1 MRMYLI
7 CAGALLVQACVQ
19 LPQTAEEFRSAVP
32 GAAMMKTETYEV
44 SRAFVDVAAALKSRG
59 HECLNVSVR
68 TTSHQVG
75 QSYQSYLTHYRAT
88 AFTSK
93 QHAELH
99 VQQLHEGGGVIYPS
113 EPPPGGVY
121 MLVVDAYPAAP
132 HRTRIEL
139 YGPAVGY
146 RSLYRAIRGWAS
158 GADLACPDMTNVSG

>member
-1 MRMYLI
+1 LI

-19 LPQTAEEFRSAVP
+19 LPQSAEEFRSAVP

-44 SRAFVDVAAALKSRG
+44 SRALADVAASFRDRAP
-59 HECLNVSVR
+59 ECLNVSVR

-75 QSYQSYLTHYRAT
+75 QSFQSYLTHYRAT
-88 AFTSK
+88 VLTGK
-93 QHAELH
+93 ERAELH

-121 MLVVDAYPAAP
+121 MLVLDAYAEAP
-132 HRTRIEL
+132 DRTRIRL

-146 RSLYRAIRGWAS
+146 GALYDAIRRWAI
-158 GADLACPDMTNVSG
+158 GVDLHCPDMTNVSR